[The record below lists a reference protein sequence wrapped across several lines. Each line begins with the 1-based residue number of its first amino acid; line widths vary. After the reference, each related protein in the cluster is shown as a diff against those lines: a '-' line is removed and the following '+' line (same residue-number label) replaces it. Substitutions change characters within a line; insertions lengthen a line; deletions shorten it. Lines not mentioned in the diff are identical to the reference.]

1 MQNST
6 NMNPGESSP
15 PNDRRLNCNFCNK
28 VFKSHNYVKVHE
40 AWHRGEL
47 KHKCN
52 TCQRYFRF
60 PSELKKHISIHTGEK
75 PYKCDRCGECFN
87 KVSALNLHMKTDHVG
102 MKEEPKFSLEDPNKI
117 HQLTINLPH
126 DNQAEVDK
134 KKYDAMVSK
143 YENMQQQISML
154 QEQISTGQISPPQ
167 ISPGQINNQ
176 QEISFNVMKQR
187 MGSGGPI
194 SPSQISPLGENGFNQ
209 TYASSPS
216 PVSPVPMLGGMEN
229 YDDFYGGVFN
239 GSSQP
244 VNIKAESIENDVDKI
259 WHSEVKYSQI
269 LNNPVYQTQPLTFD
283 NSSPSM
289 EINLQSDSLPLPSL
303 QSYLQPQED
312 VHFYQQEMAK
322 VYGQDMAAFQPN
334 FNNFQTQQNSPP
346 ALQSSPENPNSP
358 QPTLGSPINP
368 DQRSPQSK
376 SQADLRQSPKNFQS
390 LQPNFSS
397 LQPDQS
403 VLQPN
408 FSSLHPNISLMQ
420 PSISPLQSVSNTTS
434 DIYQQ
439 SDFNQ
444 HYKGL
449 PMKMEQNTK
458 GVSPVFEE
466 PITTVNINDAL
477 NNPPHQ
483 WGLSNFVFVDE
494 SGQQQVFQVSPQRDS
509 VIAKTSRP
517 SPPMPGKK
525 PTRKRAVITDDDWKP
540 DPTLPL
546 GWKIRIHERQTTRVS
561 GRKQQDV
568 YFKAP
573 NGKRILS
580 RGAVENYLIE
590 NGAPQSDIDLV
601 RSGFNNHKSKILRKK
616 VQPALANQNSS
627 SQQYGSRFE
636 PVGNPLPSMQIDDKA
651 SLHEFLNFGPQ
662 ALVSTQTSLPEVPLD
677 LGMGMPQ
684 LDMIESLDL
693 GVPSQPAGL
702 NQIEINGAL
711 DLGMNDNNTG
721 VVDLGIGGIIPQIS
735 LASPSYS
742 VHDIQIHNTSAQMP
756 SSSFIPVPSPSM
768 SVHSPPMS
776 INSTYSTSPPQIS
789 ITSPQMS
796 SNSPYISTS
805 PPQISITSPQMS
817 TTSPQMSITSPSYS
831 VPDMQIHNTSSFM
844 PVPSPSISV
853 HSPPMSTNSQYIST
867 TSPQM
872 SINSPY
878 ISTTSPQMSS
888 SPPQMSITSPLM
900 STASIQM
907 SSNSPEG
914 LSSSPL
920 HIPTTSPHM
929 SSHSPPIPDTY
940 PHIYITENPSH
951 MAEHSYQMAPPSSHH
966 SPEMP
971 DQFIPSSSHH
981 SSEMPDLSPHIYT
994 SSMDQMYSASQLS
1007 SGFPPISDV
1016 LPQLHLSPPS
1026 ASQDLSLSAYFPG
1039 YQASGWM
1046 SDPSSGNAISFPV
1059 TDPLRMT
1066 EAGQL
1071 DHNWM
1076 KLETNP
1082 FQGFEY
1088 ARRDSDLF
1096 SNVDTS
1102 EFEDENAR
1110 ELPLRDGFGV
1120 STVTK
1125 IISEKIWLDDKSVPD
1140 GWKVSVEPCVLFGKV
1155 KNKTSFLSPTG
1166 QFFSTRKTAVDFMKQ
1181 SGAFSA
1187 DHINQMQKDLDKKN
1201 KNVWCDTEEKLPH
1214 GWRVSELLNTTNF
1227 QLPGGQVL
1235 RGRHSA
1241 LVHMIK
1247 NVNSYTQDEIDSMRM
1262 SLTKE
1267 GWNEDK
1273 NLPFLWRYKTFVT
1286 KYEAVK
1292 KTVCM
1297 FISPKGVVFRS
1308 KKKIRLNDDPS
1319 LELSS
1324 EDKAKIQAFQPDL
1337 PDQPPTEILDP
1348 GDDWE
1353 YDPQCLPKGWRKK
1366 QFQFQCKKLG
1376 RMKKYCNY
1384 LSPDNLAFR
1393 SKKAVLEYMEAKGTY
1408 SEEDKEKFLLIVKK
1422 TGVIRTTSRSTEAS
1436 WILGDPT
1443 LPAGWKIRTN
1453 PWGKNKEKGRQTFR
1467 SPCGQFFM
1475 SRRSVMA
1482 FMEEKGTYGPEE
1494 FNIVRGGLKFKRKEK
1509 IDNGE
1514 DDEWKF
1520 GDPTLPDGW
1529 RIKEHIWSSQVRQS
1543 FLSPCGESFNSRKGV
1558 MGFMTEQGT
1567 YTEADFDKVKS
1578 GLKFVRKDTLEACKN
1593 EPELVPIGDWQEEDA
1608 TVPPGWKVKNNY
1620 WGGKVKQTF
1629 LSPDGQKFTSRKGV
1643 MDFMKENC
1651 YPGEDFE
1658 AVKSGLKYT
1667 GRPRGDDK
1675 VISGSKKT
1683 FLTIRPGQNNT
1694 DVQNYASQ
1702 KMESEIVT
1710 DQSSTKSSAI
1720 QVSNG
1725 FGNSFRAEN
1734 IVKIE
1739 NTADLEERVIQ
1750 SSAKQVSTHLSAK
1763 EKIVSDQNNIH
1774 IFEENLIENK
1784 ENIFLNKENNCVNIS
1799 KTYGKRP
1806 RLEEIGLE
1814 ANVNAKKVK
1823 LEYRGKL
1830 S

>member
-1 MQNST
+1 
-6 NMNPGESSP
+6 
-15 PNDRRLNCNFCNK
+15 
-28 VFKSHNYVKVHE
+28 
-40 AWHRGEL
+40 
-47 KHKCN
+47 
-52 TCQRYFRF
+52 
-60 PSELKKHISIHTGEK
+60 
-75 PYKCDRCGECFN
+75 
-87 KVSALNLHMKTDHVG
+87 MKTDHVG

-117 HQLTINLPH
+117 HQFTINLPH

-134 KKYDAMVSK
+134 KKYDAMESK

-269 LNNPVYQTQPLTFD
+269 LNNPVYQTQPLTLD

-289 EINLQSDSLPLPSL
+289 EINLQSDALPLPSL

-376 SQADLRQSPKNFQS
+376 SRADLRQSPKNFQS

-420 PSISPLQSVSNTTS
+420 PSISPLQPVSNTTS
-434 DIYQQ
+434 DVYQQ

-627 SQQYGSRFE
+627 SQQYGSKFE
-636 PVGNPLPSMQIDDKA
+636 PVGNTLPSMQIDDKA

-721 VVDLGIGGIIPQIS
+721 VVDLGIGGIIPQ
-735 LASPSYS
+735 
-742 VHDIQIHNTSAQMP
+742 
-756 SSSFIPVPSPSM
+756 
-768 SVHSPPMS
+768 
-776 INSTYSTSPPQIS
+776 
-789 ITSPQMS
+789 
-796 SNSPYISTS
+796 
-805 PPQISITSPQMS
+805 
-817 TTSPQMSITSPSYS
+817 MSITSPSYS
-831 VPDMQIHNTSSFM
+831 VPDIQIHNTSSFI
-844 PVPSPSISV
+844 PVPSFSISV
-853 HSPPMSTNSQYIST
+853 HSPSMSTNSPYIST

-907 SSNSPEG
+907 SNTSPEG

-920 HIPTTSPHM
+920 HIPTTSPLM

-1039 YQASGWM
+1039 YQAAGWM

-1059 TDPLRMT
+1059 TDPQRMT

-1125 IISEKIWLDDKSVPD
+1125 IISEKI
-1140 GWKVSVEPCVLFGKV
+1140 
-1155 KNKTSFLSPTG
+1155 
-1166 QFFSTRKTAVDFMKQ
+1166 
-1181 SGAFSA
+1181 
-1187 DHINQMQKDLDKKN
+1187 
-1201 KNVWCDTEEKLPH
+1201 
-1214 GWRVSELLNTTNF
+1214 
-1227 QLPGGQVL
+1227 
-1235 RGRHSA
+1235 
-1241 LVHMIK
+1241 
-1247 NVNSYTQDEIDSMRM
+1247 
-1262 SLTKE
+1262 
-1267 GWNEDK
+1267 
-1273 NLPFLWRYKTFVT
+1273 FVT
-1286 KYEAVK
+1286 V
-1292 KTVCM
+1292 
-1297 FISPKGVVFRS
+1297 
-1308 KKKIRLNDDPS
+1308 
-1319 LELSS
+1319 
-1324 EDKAKIQAFQPDL
+1324 
-1337 PDQPPTEILDP
+1337 
-1348 GDDWE
+1348 
-1353 YDPQCLPKGWRKK
+1353 
-1366 QFQFQCKKLG
+1366 
-1376 RMKKYCNY
+1376 
-1384 LSPDNLAFR
+1384 
-1393 SKKAVLEYMEAKGTY
+1393 
-1408 SEEDKEKFLLIVKK
+1408 
-1422 TGVIRTTSRSTEAS
+1422 
-1436 WILGDPT
+1436 
-1443 LPAGWKIRTN
+1443 
-1453 PWGKNKEKGRQTFR
+1453 
-1467 SPCGQFFM
+1467 
-1475 SRRSVMA
+1475 
-1482 FMEEKGTYGPEE
+1482 
-1494 FNIVRGGLKFKRKEK
+1494 
-1509 IDNGE
+1509 
-1514 DDEWKF
+1514 
-1520 GDPTLPDGW
+1520 
-1529 RIKEHIWSSQVRQS
+1529 
-1543 FLSPCGESFNSRKGV
+1543 
-1558 MGFMTEQGT
+1558 
-1567 YTEADFDKVKS
+1567 
-1578 GLKFVRKDTLEACKN
+1578 DT
-1593 EPELVPIGDWQEEDA
+1593 
-1608 TVPPGWKVKNNY
+1608 
-1620 WGGKVKQTF
+1620 
-1629 LSPDGQKFTSRKGV
+1629 
-1643 MDFMKENC
+1643 
-1651 YPGEDFE
+1651 
-1658 AVKSGLKYT
+1658 
-1667 GRPRGDDK
+1667 
-1675 VISGSKKT
+1675 
-1683 FLTIRPGQNNT
+1683 
-1694 DVQNYASQ
+1694 
-1702 KMESEIVT
+1702 
-1710 DQSSTKSSAI
+1710 
-1720 QVSNG
+1720 
-1725 FGNSFRAEN
+1725 
-1734 IVKIE
+1734 
-1739 NTADLEERVIQ
+1739 
-1750 SSAKQVSTHLSAK
+1750 
-1763 EKIVSDQNNIH
+1763 
-1774 IFEENLIENK
+1774 
-1784 ENIFLNKENNCVNIS
+1784 
-1799 KTYGKRP
+1799 
-1806 RLEEIGLE
+1806 
-1814 ANVNAKKVK
+1814 
-1823 LEYRGKL
+1823 
-1830 S
+1830 